1 MEDIGLAHLVAL
13 VVWGLVIIIIKLI
26 HNEFN

>member
-1 MEDIGLAHLVAL
+1 MENFGLAHFVAL

-26 HNEFN
+26 HSEFK